1 MKTSSRIAAIV
12 AFVGGVALAAGVG
25 AIAHNAGGMSLH
37 HGGPVS
43 AEEVASH
50 VDMLLQ
56 HVYIEVDATD
66 AQKTQLEA
74 IVKQAVTDLLPL
86 RDQVHSAHADALA
99 VFTQDTIDRNAI
111 ETLRAEHMR
120 TAEQASQRIAQAIAD
135 VAQVLTPAQRKKLAA
150 HMALHQAE
158 HQG

>member
-1 MKTSSRIAAIV
+1 MKTSTRIAAIV
-12 AFVGGVALAAGVG
+12 AFAGGVAVAAGVT
-25 AIAHNAGGMSLH
+25 AVAHNAGGMGMH
-37 HGGPVS
+37 HGAAT

-50 VDMLLQ
+50 VDMVLQ

-74 IVKQAVTDLLPL
+74 IVKQAVNDLLPL
-86 RDQVHSAHADALA
+86 RDGFKTAHAQALA
-99 VFTQDTIDRNAI
+99 VFTQDSIDRNAI
-111 ETLRAEHMR
+111 ENLRAEHMR

-150 HMALHQAE
+150 HIAVHHE
-158 HQG
+158 ESKG